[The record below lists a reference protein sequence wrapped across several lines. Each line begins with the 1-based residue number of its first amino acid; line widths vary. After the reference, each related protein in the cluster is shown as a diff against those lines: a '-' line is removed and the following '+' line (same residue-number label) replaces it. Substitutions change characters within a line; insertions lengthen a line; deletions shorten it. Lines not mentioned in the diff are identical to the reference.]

1 MRSELR
7 HYQYISETLLDFVIR
22 NKSLLLVLYSQ
33 GNSFSMIKEV
43 KVSFT
48 LMLMV
53 FHPFL
58 VCNLSLNTTHVWPVK
73 ASIWHLG
80 WGRSLFLFPL
90 GSACAGDELLRTA
103 LADLGGSSLVEDLDL
118 LGVLGIS
125 FRKLETSLNS
135 GEPGSKP

>member
-1 MRSELR
+1 M
-7 HYQYISETLLDFVIR
+7 
-22 NKSLLLVLYSQ
+22 LLVFYLQ
-33 GNSFSMIKEV
+33 GNSFSITKEV

-58 VCNLSLNTTHVWPVK
+58 VCILSLNTAYVWPVK
-73 ASIWHLG
+73 VSIWHVV
-80 WGRSLFLFPL
+80 WGRSLFFLPL
-90 GSACAGDELLRTA
+90 DPACVRDGLQRAA
-103 LADLGGSSLVEDLDL
+103 LTGLKDSSLVGGLDL

-135 GEPGSKP
+135 GEPGSRP